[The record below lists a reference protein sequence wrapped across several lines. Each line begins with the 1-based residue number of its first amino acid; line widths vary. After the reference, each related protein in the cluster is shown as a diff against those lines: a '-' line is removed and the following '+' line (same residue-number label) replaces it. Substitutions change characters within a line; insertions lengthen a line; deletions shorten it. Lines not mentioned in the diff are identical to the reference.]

1 MEAASPVKVKSKD
14 ELEKEER
21 EKEIG
26 RKEKDLL
33 EKYFDGRKYEEEK
46 IKKWSNS
53 ILEEMSEFLSTKY
66 PSFGSG
72 CFLFVTEPS
81 VNYSANRQS
90 IYVQKTDSS
99 VTEIYKSNTLRAS
112 LRVYITKLKNQ
123 KFDVENFNIDYLLK
137 ANKIFSDSF
146 EGRAFS
152 DKNLDKYIENAV
164 TDINTYLLKF
174 DELGHSFHQGFVF
187 KNNSEKMQFFYKF
200 GKMKYFPYCS
210 SYSNDNLVAHL
221 FLFFVSN

>member
-1 MEAASPVKVKSKD
+1 MEAPSPAKNKN
-14 ELEKEER
+14 EIEKEER

-26 RKEKDLL
+26 NKEKELL
-33 EKYFDGRKYEEEK
+33 EKYFEGRKYEEEK

-66 PSFGSG
+66 PSFGFG
-72 CFLFVTEPS
+72 MFLFVTEPS

-99 VTEIYKSNTLRAS
+99 VTEIYKSNNIRAS
-112 LRVYITKLKNQ
+112 FRVYITKLKNQ
-123 KFDVENFNIDYLLK
+123 KFDVENINIDYLLK

-164 TDINTYLLKF
+164 IDINTYLLKF
-174 DELGHSFHQGFVF
+174 EELGHSFHQGFVF
-187 KNNSEKMQFFYKF
+187 KNNSVKTQFFYKF
-200 GKMKYFPYCS
+200 GNMKFFPYCS